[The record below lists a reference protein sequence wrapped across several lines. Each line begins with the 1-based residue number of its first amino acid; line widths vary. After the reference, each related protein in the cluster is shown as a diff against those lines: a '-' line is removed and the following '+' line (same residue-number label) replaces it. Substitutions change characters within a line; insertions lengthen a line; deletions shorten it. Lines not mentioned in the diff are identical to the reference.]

1 MKKIQKSKVKKMCL
15 VLAVLIVVAVG
26 TLAILPVFSPKV
38 EAGARWGIWIE
49 WWFYGVDLSHCG
61 GSTAINCV
69 VIWP

>member
-1 MKKIQKSKVKKMCL
+1 MKKIQKSKVKKLCL
-15 VLAVLIVVAVG
+15 VLAVLIVVVVG
-26 TLAILPVFSPKV
+26 TLAILPAKV

-49 WWFYGVDLSHCG
+49 WWLYGVDLSHCG